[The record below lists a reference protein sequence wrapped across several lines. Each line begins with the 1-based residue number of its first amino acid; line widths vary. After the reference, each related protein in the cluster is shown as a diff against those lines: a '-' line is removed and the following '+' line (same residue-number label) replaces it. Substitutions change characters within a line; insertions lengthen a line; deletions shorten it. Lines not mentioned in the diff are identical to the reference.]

1 MEASKK
7 LIVILGPTASGKTSL
22 AIEAAKRFQTEII
35 SADSR
40 QFFSE
45 LNIGVARPSLEEL
58 SSAKHHFV
66 AFKSIHDQYSAG
78 QFERDAL
85 KKSEEIFLQSDYA
98 ICVGGSTL
106 YLQALLNGLDDLPS
120 DQAIKSALQEEYN
133 SNGLQF
139 LVEKLKNVDFEYYNE
154 VDLNNPHRIIRAL
167 EVFAITCKKYSS
179 LRKSET
185 QARPFKIIKFG
196 INLEREVLYDRINGR
211 VDKMIDDGLV
221 DEVKSLITYSN
232 INALQTVGYTELFE
246 YFSGNMSLQQATDKI
261 KQHTRN
267 YAKRQMTWWRRDEEI
282 HWLKNSELD
291 EVGRMIK
298 IVTNS

>member
-22 AIEAAKRFQTEII
+22 AIEAAKHFETEII

-45 LNIGVARPSLEEL
+45 LNIGVARPTLEEL
-58 SSAKHHFV
+58 SKTTHHFI

-78 QFERDAL
+78 QFERDSL
-85 KKSEEIFLQSDYA
+85 KKVEDIFDKSDYA

-106 YLQALLNGLDDLPS
+106 YLQALLTGLDDLPS
-120 DQAIKSALQEEYN
+120 DQSIKLTLQQEIN
-133 SNGLQF
+133 IHGLEF
-139 LVEKLKNVDFEYYNE
+139 LVEKLKNVDFEYYNQ

-167 EVFAITCKKYSS
+167 EVFTITGNKYSS

-185 QARPFKIIKFG
+185 QSRPFKIIKFG
-196 INLEREVLYDRINGR
+196 IDLERHVLYDRINRR
-211 VDKMIDDGLV
+211 VDQMIEDGLV
-221 DEVKSLITYSN
+221 DEAKSLVDFSH

-246 YFSGNMSLQQATDKI
+246 YFKGNVTLEQAIDKI

-282 HWLKNSELD
+282 NWLKTSEEN
-291 EVGRMIK
+291 EVRRMID
-298 IVTNS
+298 IVVNS